1 MGLKK
6 QIVSRMRFI
15 DAFSGNLGYVAIMS
29 GVHKDTRTSELL
41 HGRMEYTE
49 FQKNKIKEREEFASQ
64 FKESPWSI
72 YLENIQYLI
81 GIAFI
86 LFFSIFFAD
95 FS

>member
-1 MGLKK
+1 MYVRDSYLDGGKAPCLQPGTDYVFGFWYDGWKETPPITKDEVESLKD
-6 QIVSRMRFI
+6 QM
-15 DAFSGNLGYVAIMS
+15 
-29 GVHKDTRTSELL
+29 DTD
-41 HGRMEYTE
+41 
-49 FQKNKIKEREEFASQ
+49 KIKEREEFASQ

>member
-1 MGLKK
+1 MG
-6 QIVSRMRFI
+6 IE
-15 DAFSGNLGYVAIMS
+15 
-29 GVHKDTRTSELL
+29 TSELL
-41 HGRMEYTE
+41 HERMELTE
-49 FQKNKIKEREEFASQ
+49 FQRNKIRERKEFAAQ

>member
-1 MGLKK
+1 
-6 QIVSRMRFI
+6 
-15 DAFSGNLGYVAIMS
+15 
-29 GVHKDTRTSELL
+29 L
-41 HGRMEYTE
+41 HERMELTE
-49 FQKNKIKEREEFASQ
+49 FQRNKIREREEFAAQ
-64 FKESPWSI
+64 FTESWWVI